1 MTHFKDLNTKDPN
14 GARLQGDK
22 EGEILKF
29 FKDEGNMNDLTQGSQ
44 LNKII
49 IPGKYIDI
57 LKF

>member
-1 MTHFKDLNTKDPN
+1 
-14 GARLQGDK
+14 
-22 EGEILKF
+22 
-29 FKDEGNMNDLTQGSQ
+29 MNDLTQGSQ